1 MYIFN
6 LYLQTGDFLP
16 CCWVH
21 PEHALLRPEA
31 LPVDV
36 WEVSP
41 VLLEGLVQGLGP
53 QDRVQDLG
61 ICEEE
66 AFSICNKIK
75 STVR

>member
-1 MYIFN
+1 MYVFFIFF
-6 LYLQTGDFLP
+6 YKPVISVP

-21 PEHALLRPEA
+21 PEHALLRSEA

-36 WEVSP
+36 GEVSP

-61 ICEEE
+61 I
-66 AFSICNKIK
+66 
-75 STVR
+75 